1 MLIAKPESQ
10 PILMTPSAQDPASL
24 PSGLEP
30 DTLFAP
36 FSEASGLL
44 VAVSGGPD
52 SMALLALAADWSKGA
67 RRPPVIAATLDH
79 GFRSASADEA
89 RMVGTVCAKLGLAHT
104 ILGWTGAKPV
114 TRIQE
119 RARAARYAALCG
131 YARQAGASILLTAH
145 HADDQAETILFRMLR
160 GSGIGGL
167 AGMQATRARDEI
179 IHARPLLP
187 FRKTDL
193 VAFCEARALP
203 FVKDPSNSDPRYART
218 RMRTLAAHLESAGM
232 GPAQWARLSGR
243 AASAEEALVFA
254 TGQLRASLDI
264 QVAPD
269 RTSFDASVF
278 SGVPRELVLRL
289 LIAEIIRIGRPPRLE
304 RAEPLVDLLLRR
316 VADGV
321 ALRATLGGV
330 ILDLRKDRRLSMTA
344 EGPRGKAS

>member
-1 MLIAKPESQ
+1 
-10 PILMTPSAQDPASL
+10 MTHSAQDPASL

-89 RMVGTVCAKLGLAHT
+89 RTVAALCTRLGIAHT
-104 ILGWTGAKPV
+104 ILDWTGTKPV

-119 RARAARYAALCG
+119 RARAARYAALCRH
-131 YARQAGASILLTAH
+131 AQAMGASVLLTAH
-145 HADDQAETILFRMLR
+145 HADDQAETILFRLLR

-167 AGMQATRARDEI
+167 AGMQATRARDTI
-179 IHARPLLP
+179 VHARPLLA
-187 FRKTDL
+187 FRKADL
-193 VAFCEARALP
+193 VALCEARALP
-203 FVKDPSNSDPRYART
+203 FVIDPSNSDPRYART
-218 RMRTLAAHLESAGM
+218 RMRELSGHLENAGM

-243 AASAEEALVFA
+243 AARAEEALVFA
-254 TGQLRASLDI
+254 TAQLRAGLNI
-264 QVAPD
+264 ETEPG
-269 RTSFDASVF
+269 RTSFDASALAD
-278 SGVPRELVLRL
+278 VPRELVLRL
-289 LIAEIIRIGRPPRLE
+289 LVGEIIRIGRPPRLE
-304 RAEPLVDLLLRR
+304 RAEPLADLLMRSL
-316 VADGV
+316 AEGV

-330 ILDLRKDRRLSMTA
+330 IVDLRPNGRLSIA
-344 EGPRGKAS
+344 PEGPRGKAC

>member
-1 MLIAKPESQ
+1 VLIAKPESQ
-10 PILMTPSAQDPASL
+10 PILMTHPAQDPASL
-24 PSGLEP
+24 PSGLDP

-89 RMVGTVCAKLGLAHT
+89 RMVGALCAKLGITHT
-104 ILGWTGAKPV
+104 ILDWTGTKPV
-114 TRIQE
+114 TRLQE
-119 RARAARYAALCG
+119 RARTARYAALCQH
-131 YARQAGASILLTAH
+131 ARQAGANVLLTAH
-145 HADDQAETILFRMLR
+145 HADDQSETILFRLLR

-167 AGMQATRARDEI
+167 AGMQATRPRDTI
-179 IHARPLLP
+179 LHARPLLA
-187 FRKTDL
+187 FRKAKL
-193 VAFCEARALP
+193 VALCEARALP
-203 FVKDPSNSDPRYART
+203 FVEDASNSDPRYART
-218 RMRTLAAHLESAGM
+218 RMRALASHLEKAGM

-243 AASAEEALVFA
+243 AARAEEALVFA

-264 QVAPD
+264 QAEPD
-269 RTSFDASVF
+269 RTSFDASALAR
-278 SGVPRELVLRL
+278 VPRELVLRL
-289 LIAEIIRIGRPPRLE
+289 LLGEIIRIGRPPRLE
-304 RAEPLVDLLLRR
+304 RAEPLADLLLRSL
-316 VADGV
+316 ADGV

-330 ILDLRKDRRLSMTA
+330 IVDLRPDGRLSVSP